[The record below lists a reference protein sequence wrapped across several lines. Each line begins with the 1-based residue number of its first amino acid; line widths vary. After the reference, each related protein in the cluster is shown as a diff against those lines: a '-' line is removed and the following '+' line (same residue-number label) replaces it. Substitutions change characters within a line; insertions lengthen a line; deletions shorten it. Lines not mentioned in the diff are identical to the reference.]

1 MLFRNMLRNLM
12 KNKVQF
18 FSIFIMSF
26 LGLYVFVGMD
36 SEVAGFTAAEDAFYS
51 KYDLAD
57 IWVQGKNFTADDLS
71 HIREIKGVKDAER
84 RASVKGKAVLDIR
97 EADMY
102 LNFVESNEISKIGI
116 VKGEEYEPGENGIW
130 LDHRFA
136 EVNGY
141 TVGDKIKLKYEGKTF
156 DEVIRGTIRNPEY
169 VYYLQDAAS
178 MMPAYG
184 TYGMA
189 FMDVSEYP
197 NEDVYFNEIII
208 DADGIDNINALS
220 PKEKNIKY
228 DLTPKICDALDMDT
242 LAVLDKDDNLS
253 YQTFRAEM
261 TQHTNMSFMFPIVF
275 MLISVLG
282 IITTMTRMTKKQRV
296 EIGTLKALGFSKR
309 VITLHYVSYGF
320 FLSLAGSILGAWAGY
335 KTIPEL
341 TFNMMTETYLMPDV
355 STKLTFSGLFMIAA
369 SVAVASLVSFLS
381 CRRELRLPP
390 AETLKPE
397 APKLIKASRL
407 EKSSLWKHLTFATQ
421 WNLRD
426 IRRNKVRTGMG
437 VVGVAGCTMLILTA
451 FGCLDSIEFITN
463 WMYGQ
468 LNTASYQIIMKED
481 TTYPVTRDYA
491 LKYKGQMM
499 ESEAADF
506 EVGSKKKSGSV
517 TVIEKGNYLHFQ
529 GDGFVHKKLPENG
542 IAMSSKMAELLGIK
556 EGDFVRWHL
565 TGDDKWQKDRVIE
578 LYVNPATQGIT
589 MYRNI
594 YERHEYKFNPTTI
607 LTNIDA
613 KKELT
618 DDDHVVDVQD
628 TKEMMRS
635 MDEMKAMMYMMMGI
649 YIIAAVVL
657 GVVVLYNQGILSFVE
672 KSREMATLKV
682 LGFSTGKIRWILQ
695 LQNIWVTAVGVIAG
709 IPLGRLLLIGIMSD
723 MAESMDYRAVIQI
736 PSYLYSVLGT
746 VILSGAVSF
755 FLSAR
760 VKDIDMVEALKGIE

>member
-1 MLFRNMLRNLM
+1 MLFRNMLRNLI

-26 LGLYVFVGMD
+26 LGLYVFVGMN
-36 SEVAGFTAAEDAFYS
+36 SEVAGFTAAEDAFYT

-57 IWVQGKNFTADDLS
+57 IWVQGKNFTTDDLS
-71 HIREIKGVKDAER
+71 HIREIKGIKKVER
-84 RASVKGKAVLDIR
+84 RASVKGKAILDTR

-102 LNFVESNEISKIGI
+102 LNFVERNEISKIGI
-116 VKGEEYEPGENGIW
+116 VKGEEYKPGENGIW
-130 LDHRFA
+130 LDYRFA
-136 EVNGY
+136 DANGY
-141 TVGDKIKLKYEGKTF
+141 EIGDKIKLKYEGKNF

-169 VYYLQDAAS
+169 VYYLQDTAS

-197 NEDVYFNEIII
+197 NEDVYFNEVII
-208 DADGIDNINALS
+208 DAEGIDNSNALS
-220 PKEKNIKY
+220 QKEKNVKY
-228 DLTPKICDALDMDT
+228 DLSSKICDALDMDT

-261 TQHTNMSFMFPIVF
+261 NQHTSMSFMFPIVF

-282 IITTMTRMTKKQRV
+282 IITTMTRLTKRQRV

-320 FLSLAGSILGAWAGY
+320 VLSFVGSILGAFAGY
-335 KTIPEL
+335 KMIPEL
-341 TFNMMTETYLMPDV
+341 IFDMMSDTYLLPDASSRLSFAGV
-355 STKLTFSGLFMIAA
+355 FMITA
-369 SVAVASLVSFLS
+369 SVAVSSLVSFLS
-381 CRRELRLPP
+381 CRRELQLPP

-397 APKLIKASRL
+397 APKLVKASRL
-407 EKSSLWKHLTFATQ
+407 EKSSFWKKLTFATQ

-451 FGCLDSIEFITN
+451 FGCLDSIEFITD

-499 ESEAADF
+499 ENIAADF
-506 EVGSKKKSGSV
+506 EVGSVKKSGSV
-517 TVIEKGNYLHFQ
+517 TVIEKGNYMHFQ
-529 GDGFVHKKLPENG
+529 GEGFVHKKLTENG
-542 IAMSSKMAELLGIK
+542 IAMSAKMAELLGIK
-556 EGDFVRWHL
+556 EGDFVKWHL
-565 TGDDKWQKDRVIE
+565 TGDDKWQKDRVVQ

-589 MYRNI
+589 MYRNV
-594 YERHEYKFNPTTI
+594 YEKHEYTFNPTTI
-607 LTNIDA
+607 LTNKNA
-613 KKELT
+613 KKELAE
-618 DDDHVVDVQD
+618 DDHIVDVQD
-628 TKEMMRS
+628 TKEMMKS

-649 YIIAAVVL
+649 FITAAVVL

-695 LQNIWVTAVGVIAG
+695 LQNIWVTAVGVAAG
-709 IPLGRLLLIGIMSD
+709 IPFGQLLLVAIMSD
-723 MAESMDYRAVIQI
+723 MAESMDYRAVIFT

-746 VILSGAVSF
+746 FILSSAVSF